1 MVSNAKRN
9 SEQKSY
15 VSPDIQKAITDGQK
29 LISYIARQGELVL
42 DPTLSQ
48 QVIEAK
54 HKVAKG
60 EWSEEDE
67 ASYLVCYDKL
77 ATLVHPVTVES
88 IDSVVPADNAA
99 PKSKTKAEKAVGFYR
114 RCTLI
119 SLAVLILTQVYW
131 LFGNDLRQNLQT
143 IFDTRESTQ
152 LELDR
157 ADDPNS
163 DNGKALTAKLEVDN
177 QELDANYKW
186 LIRWNSVWRAGST
199 FDQGLP
205 EYFRKRY
212 EVQKQNLEKDP
223 QANQQALEDLELH
236 KSLHEVRIVFFENIL
251 AADFILSA
259 FQNYLLPLLYGLLGA
274 FIYVLRELM
283 REIKLLTYSF
293 DSEIRYRLRLTLG
306 ALGGMVI
313 GWIMKSD
320 DASALASMQPM
331 TLAFLM
337 GYNVEVLFAIMDK
350 VIDNIRASFENK
362 AKSDSAPPAPA
373 PTPAMPATASAPPK
387 PAAPN

>member
-42 DPTLSQ
+42 DPALSQ

-67 ASYLVCYDKL
+67 TSYLVCYDRL

-88 IDSVVPADNAA
+88 INSVVPADNAS
-99 PKSKTKAEKAVGFYR
+99 PKSKTRAEQAVGFYR
-114 RCTLI
+114 RCTLVA
-119 SLAVLILTQVYW
+119 LAVLILTQVYW

-143 IFDTRESTQ
+143 IFDTRENTQ
-152 LELDR
+152 RELSR
-157 ADDPNS
+157 TSDPNS
-163 DNGKALTAKLEVDN
+163 DSGKALAAKLELDN

-186 LIRWNSVWRAGST
+186 LIRWNSIWSAGGT
-199 FDQGLP
+199 FEQGLP
-205 EYFRKRY
+205 EYFKKRY
-212 EVQKQNLEKDP
+212 EMQKQNLEKDSV
-223 QANQQALEDLELH
+223 ANKQALEDLELH

-313 GWIMKSD
+313 GWIMKPE
-320 DASALASMQPM
+320 DAGALASMQPM

-350 VIDNIRASFENK
+350 VIDNIRASVENK
-362 AKSDSAPPAPA
+362 DKSGVATPPSLPA
-373 PTPAMPATASAPPK
+373 SPAATPATANSQTAS
-387 PAAPN
+387 

>member
-15 VSPDIQKAITDGQK
+15 VSPDIVKAIADGQK

-42 DPTLSQ
+42 DPKLSQ

-54 HKVAKG
+54 HKIAKG

-67 ASYLVCYDKL
+67 TTYLVCYDQL
-77 ATLVHPVTVES
+77 ASLVHPVTVES
-88 IDSVVPADNAA
+88 IDSVVPADNASA
-99 PKSKTKAEKAVGFYR
+99 KSKTKAEMAVGFYR

-119 SLAVLILTQVYW
+119 ALAMLILTQVYW
-131 LFGNDLRQNLQT
+131 LFGNDLRQNLQH
-143 IFDTRESTQ
+143 IFDMRENTK
-152 LELDR
+152 LEL
-157 ADDPNS
+157 AKVTDPNS
-163 DNGKALTAKLEVDN
+163 DAGKALTAKLEVDN
-177 QELDANYKW
+177 QQLDANYKW
-186 LIRWNSVWRAGST
+186 LIRWNRVWSLGGT
-199 FDQGLP
+199 FELGLP
-205 EYFRKRY
+205 QYFKKRY
-212 EVQKQNLEKDP
+212 EMQKQNLEKDP
-223 QANQQALEDLELH
+223 QTNEQALEDLELN

-259 FQNYLLPLLYGLLGA
+259 FQNYVLPLLYGLLGA

-313 GWIMKSD
+313 GWIMKPEE
-320 DASALASMQPM
+320 AGALASMQPM

-350 VIDNIRASFENK
+350 VIDNIRASVENK
-362 AKSDSAPPAPA
+362 GNSNPPPAPPAAPPPAPA
-373 PTPAMPATASAPPK
+373 NTNAPP
-387 PAAPN
+387 AAAS